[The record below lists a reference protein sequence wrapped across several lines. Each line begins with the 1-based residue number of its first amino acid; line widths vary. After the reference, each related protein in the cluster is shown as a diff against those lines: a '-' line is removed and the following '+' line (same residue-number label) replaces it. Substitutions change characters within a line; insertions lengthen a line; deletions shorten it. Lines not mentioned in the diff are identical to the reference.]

1 MGADQMPVP
10 AEVLWWS
17 AYNLVAYAV
26 VPFAMFRRRYSNEQL
41 SVHSTN
47 RRGDLLVIV
56 VILALESTVQLL
68 INGAILQLTPR
79 QILLGA
85 PLTFVLFLAGTGLPA
100 MVFIFCILTPRYLRL
115 TGSVP
120 ATVILGGLTYPRPTP
135 APGGAA
141 AAQVGSE
148 FAPILLPSS
157 VTFPVML
164 YAVAAYGRGRE
175 PVLALGVAVVGAM
188 ITTLRLWDPGTW
200 TTGVPTGN
208 GWRLFILIAMFAGI
222 VVPWALG
229 RFAAC
234 TRPTSAPSRNR
245 PGALTRTAS
254 TRPSTQRRWNA
265 AG

>member
-1 MGADQMPVP
+1 MR
-10 AEVLWWS
+10 S
-17 AYNLVAYAV
+17 AFALVSLAA
-26 VPFAMFRRRYSNEQL
+26 L
-41 SVHSTN
+41 I
-47 RRGDLLVIV
+47 LV
-56 VILALESTVQLL
+56 
-68 INGAILQLTPR
+68 LTPA
-79 QILLGA
+79 L
-85 PLTFVLFLAGTGLPA
+85 
-100 MVFIFCILTPRYLRL
+100 
-115 TGSVP
+115 
-120 ATVILGGLTYPRPTP
+120 
-135 APGGAA
+135 GGAA

-164 YAVAAYGRGRE
+164 YAVAAYGRGRK
-175 PVLALGVAVVGAM
+175 PVPALGVAVVGAM